1 MSYNKDRCELSWTK
15 PASDGGD
22 KITGYTVERKE
33 GRSNRWIKVNKDPLG
48 DTTYTVLKL
57 AEGRQ
62 YQFRVYAENRAGPGQ
77 PSRETDM
84 MTAKPE
90 FESPRID
97 TDSFALKDI
106 QVRAGE
112 SYTIKVPLTGSPAPT
127 AVWDKDS
134 RDIKVSNTLTVETN
148 EKETVINNSC
158 SARGDG

>member
-1 MSYNKDRCELSWTK
+1 MSESVLAKNPYDEPSAPGDLKIMSYSKDRCELSWTK

-77 PSRETDM
+77 P
-84 MTAKPE
+84 
-90 FESPRID
+90 
-97 TDSFALKDI
+97 
-106 QVRAGE
+106 
-112 SYTIKVPLTGSPAPT
+112 
-127 AVWDKDS
+127 
-134 RDIKVSNTLTVETN
+134 
-148 EKETVINNSC
+148 
-158 SARGDG
+158 